1 MPVSS
6 YQAQQVLA
14 ELRKRLGLGNKP
26 SGADSGAVRVATIS
40 IIEEDAGSPAARLA
54 PPVVSKTVVD
64 STPYPPAVERE
75 LERRA
80 GVFMQ
85 PSVPPR
91 ESVKPI
97 PKTGRRPAPRPPPR
111 SLGEG
116 D

>member
-14 ELRKRLGLGNKP
+14 ELRKRLGLENKP
-26 SGADSGAVRVATIS
+26 SGSDSAAVRVSTIS
-40 IIEEDAGSPAARLA
+40 IIEDDAESPAARIA
-54 PPVVSKTVVD
+54 PPIVSNTVVD
-64 STPYPPAVERE
+64 GTPYPPAVERE

-85 PSVPPR
+85 PNVPPR
-91 ESVKPI
+91 QSAKPI
-97 PKTGRRPAPRPPPR
+97 PKTGRRPAPPTPPR